1 MKLLRILTIGVVA
14 MSLGA
19 PTASA
24 QVSIGAGAS
33 NLGGDGIDLTGG
45 AIDFTGKFNQYLG
58 WSLSSQI
65 GGSYSEGGLSAELDY
80 FAAAKLR
87 AGVTVD
93 EGFLFLTA
101 GYGSASLQATACFY
115 IYPYGGGCASDDAT
129 ESDFVYGVGFEAF
142 FGANANWGLGLEYNT
157 GSGDFDGLDQLMGTI
172 RYQWPS
178 IRYQWPSNSQP
189 RYSAVLAENA
199 GTAPSYQSVPRASYP
214 VTKTADATRTTPVIV
229 EDVVIE
235 DLDAI
240 ATDSPEPQTVSYS
253 QTFPAP
259 SSTAERGESAR
270 IHPMKIAINEG
281 CNVMSVKIVD
291 GSEVWDLF
299 CPKTLQRLTVTL

>member
-14 MSLGA
+14 ISLGA

-33 NLGGDGIDLTGG
+33 NIGGDGIDLTGG
-45 AIDFTGKFNQYLG
+45 AIDVTGKFNEYLG

-65 GGSYSEGGLSAELDY
+65 GGSDGDGGLSAELDY

-101 GYGSASLQATACFY
+101 GYGSASLKATACY
-115 IYPYGGGCASDDAT
+115 YLYPYGGGCASEDAT
-129 ESDFVYGVGFEAF
+129 ASDFVYGVGFEAF

-172 RYQWPS
+172 RYK
-178 IRYQWPSNSQP
+178 WPSNSQP
-189 RYSAVLAENA
+189 RYSAVLAESA

-214 VTKTADATRTTPVIV
+214 VTKTADATRNTPVIV

-240 ATDSPEPQTVSYS
+240 ATGSPEPQTVSYS

-259 SSTAERGESAR
+259 WSTEERVESEH

>member
-1 MKLLRILTIGVVA
+1 MKLLRRSTIGVVA
-14 MSLGA
+14 ICLAAS
-19 PTASA
+19 TASA

-33 NLGGDGIDLTGG
+33 SLGGDGIDLTGG
-45 AIDFTGKFNQYLG
+45 AIDVTGKFNEYLG

-65 GGSYSEGGLSAELDY
+65 GGSGSDGGFSAELDY

-101 GYGSASLQATACFY
+101 GYGSASLQATACYY
-115 IYPYGGGCASDDAT
+115 IYPYGGGCASEDAT
-129 ESDFVYGVGFEAF
+129 DSDFVYGVGFEAF

-172 RYQWPS
+172 RYEWPS
-178 IRYQWPSNSQP
+178 KSQP
-189 RYSAVLAENA
+189 RYSAILTESV
-199 GTAPSYQSVPRASYP
+199 GTTSSYQSVPRANDS
-214 VTKTADATRTTPVIV
+214 VATTADAARNTPVIV

-259 SSTAERGESAR
+259 SSTAERNDSER

>member
-14 MSLGA
+14 ISLGA

-33 NLGGDGIDLTGG
+33 SVGGDGIDLTGG
-45 AIDFTGKFNQYLG
+45 AIDVTGKFNEYLG

-65 GGSYSEGGLSAELDY
+65 GGSDGDRSAELDY

-101 GYGSASLQATACFY
+101 GYGSASLQATACY
-115 IYPYGGGCASDDAT
+115 YLYPYGGRCASEDAT
-129 ESDFVYGVGFEAF
+129 LSDFVYGVGFEAF

-172 RYQWPS
+172 RYEWPS
-178 IRYQWPSNSQP
+178 KSQP
-189 RYSAVLAENA
+189 RYSAVLTESV
-199 GTAPSYQSVPRASYP
+199 GTASSYQSVPRANYSVP
-214 VTKTADATRTTPVIV
+214 TTADATRNTPVIV

-259 SSTAERGESAR
+259 SSTAERDDSER

-291 GSEVWDLF
+291 DSEVWDLF

>member
-14 MSLGA
+14 ISLGA

-178 IRYQWPSNSQP
+178 NSQP